1 MWKRRWPRA
10 TKVYLLVALLCA
22 AGAASIVHGSTAS
35 VRQADAAVGPPVPVV
50 VAAVPVVRGTALALS
65 DLEVRPVPVSLAPPG
80 ALADPGSLV
89 DRIVLTDL
97 APGEAVTQTRMA
109 HEGAGPLAALV
120 PPGLRAVALPVTVLP
135 PGLVAGDRV
144 DVLATYGEGR
154 TYTETVGTALEILV
168 PPNAGSSDRQGLGG
182 ASGAGLVL
190 LADVA
195 TASRLARAAGYSVMS
210 VAVVGSTSA
219 SDG

>member
-1 MWKRRWPRA
+1 
-10 TKVYLLVALLCA
+10 VLVALLCA
-22 AGAASIVHGSTAS
+22 AGAASIVHGSASS
-35 VRQADAAVGPPVPVV
+35 VRQATAAVGPPVPVV

-65 DLEVRPVPVSLAPPG
+65 DVEVLPVPASLAPPG
-80 ALADPGSLV
+80 AVADPGSV
-89 DRIVLTDL
+89 VNRIVLTDL
-97 APGEAVTQTRMA
+97 APSEAVTQTRLA
-109 HEGAGPLAALV
+109 PEGAGPLAALV
-120 PPGLRAVALPVTVLP
+120 PPGLRAVALAVPVLP

-168 PPNAGSSDRQGLGG
+168 PPDAGGSDGQELGG

-195 TASRLARAAGYSVMS
+195 TASRLARAAGFSIMS

-219 SDG
+219 PDG